1 MDDTGRFAARLNA
14 LFQTSTRPDG
24 KHYSQQDVVEGCQGT
39 ITRVYLWKLR
49 TGRARN
55 PSMRV
60 VQALAD
66 FFGVSVDYFSA
77 PDEQGKLGAERNLD
91 DPLVAQICEKY
102 SQLDE
107 QGKRVILNLIDYLIK
122 LKS

>member
-1 MDDTGRFAARLNA
+1 
-14 LFQTSTRPDG
+14 
-24 KHYSQQDVVEGCQGT
+24 
-39 ITRVYLWKLR
+39 
-49 TGRARN
+49 
-55 PSMRV
+55 MRV